1 MELKWLD
8 VMLYQRDDGLVT
20 WMGAALSAAG
30 YAQ

>member
-8 VMLYQRDDGLVT
+8 VMLYHRDDGQVAWT
-20 WMGAALSAAG
+20 RKALSAAG